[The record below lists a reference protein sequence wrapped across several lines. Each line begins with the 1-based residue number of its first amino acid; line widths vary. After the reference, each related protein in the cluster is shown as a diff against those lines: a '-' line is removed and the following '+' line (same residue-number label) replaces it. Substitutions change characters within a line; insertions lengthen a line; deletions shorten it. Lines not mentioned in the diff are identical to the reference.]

1 MSPEPSN
8 LTIRRSK
15 TRAWRASIYHNSSE
29 MIVEKMNPGGIII
42 TDNVL
47 WSGKVVEKV
56 KEDDTS
62 TIALQCYNKMV
73 VEDNRLE
80 TVMLPIRDGLSISR
94 IKES

>member
-1 MSPEPSN
+1 
-8 LTIRRSK
+8 
-15 TRAWRASIYHNSSE
+15 
-29 MIVEKMNPGGIII
+29 MIVGKMKPGGIII

-62 TIALQCYNKMV
+62 TIALLRYNKMV
-73 VEDNRLE
+73 AEDKRLD

-94 IKES
+94 IKDS